1 MQETLVW
8 FLGQEDPWRR
18 DRLPTPVFLGF
29 PCGSAGK
36 ESACNAGDLGPIPA
50 LGRSPGRRGW
60 LPTPIFWPG
69 EFHGL
74 YSPCG
79 HRESDTTEWL
89 ALSPYIYID
98 RESEIFIMSDWLRS
112 PRNFHLKVKWP
123 WKLTVKFQTK
133 SKGLW
138 PKGASGMSPTQIWRP
153 EKRKCW
159 YPRGITFKEKVDV
172 VTRGH
177 FCSSFNSVL
186 FCAHTG
192 NNDLLYSLY
201 WFKGKSI
208 PNTIIYTTSSNVLP
222 ATRTFCGLVK
232 WTFKL
237 IITEEEEADGIL
249 FYWGYTKSTE
259 WFEED

>member
-1 MQETLVW
+1 MQETWVQSLHW
-8 FLGQEDPWRR
+8 ADPLEEG
-18 DRLPTPVFLGF
+18 DGYPLQYSGLENSMDCIVHVVT
-29 PCGSAGK
+29 
-36 ESACNAGDLGPIPA
+36 ESRTQLSGLH
-50 LGRSPGRRGW
+50 
-60 LPTPIFWPG
+60 
-69 EFHGL
+69 FH
-74 YSPCG
+74 
-79 HRESDTTEWL
+79 H
-89 ALSPYIYID
+89 IYID

-172 VTRGH
+172 VTGGH

-208 PNTIIYTTSSNVLP
+208 SNTIIYTTSSNVLP